1 MAAAQQDRLTGA
13 ASRVAFDARLFHGCS
28 TLARDGRPLAVLLV
42 EVDHFKRHFDELG
55 QAGTDRV
62 LRQIAQIAESVLT
75 PSDLLARWGDH
86 AFGVLLPD
94 TDDAGALHMAERLRT
109 GVEQASGP
117 DGPVTVSIGA
127 SSALAHSDASP
138 YELLTRSDRALSACK
153 AEGCNRSQLFIGP
166 YW

>member
-1 MAAAQQDRLTGA
+1 MDDPQAPQASYKATSIPVNESDRLA
-13 ASRVAFDARLFHGCS
+13 ALRSYGLLDTDPEQVFDDMTDIASLLCDTPIALV
-28 TLARDGRPLAVLLV
+28 TL
-42 EVDHFKRHFDELG
+42 VDD
-55 QAGTDRV
+55 DR
-62 LRQIAQIAESVLT
+62 QWFMSK
-75 PSDLLARWGDH
+75 LLARWGDH